1 MRTFLRC
8 SVYVVI
14 GVVIAAVLFEYGP
27 RSMQEKRMQGADT
40 IVRLIDAELFAD
52 KRYQRVSVHLG
63 TGEGAHVVVDGT
75 VAEDDDL
82 DSLKVLIGE
91 YVDMDDVFFLVR
103 VLHE

>member
-1 MRTFLRC
+1 
-8 SVYVVI
+8 
-14 GVVIAAVLFEYGP
+14 
-27 RSMQEKRMQGADT
+27 MQEKRMQGADT